1 MKKLIALLLLVLL
14 LSGCPGAPLAWKV
27 NLMDKI
33 ETKTGSFNIELPFTT
48 GEYDLLSFVG
58 ANKSGEYKVNVPI
71 KGKIPLSLP
80 IVAIPVDFT
89 DQEIS
94 VELTAATIKYQI
106 LLRSIG
112 DLRGNISVQAYLT
125 DENTDLESA
134 DSKLGEQIIFD
145 LSKDEQVFTREVVLT
160 AKQLK
165 GINERKLKIGF
176 KVSGNMEVVRSGVV
190 GVAYEL
196 QTLGL
201 KDMKFAFDEKMPDA
215 DGEIADFSDAE
226 PIPPQVVGLRLDYT
240 LGLNH
245 DGDFS
250 GITTAQ
256 VYVAPIDETD
266 IFQEKYIFGNAK
278 DIDMSKNEQDIS
290 GSASVNSI
298 QLNAARKDQ
307 KLRVGLRL
315 IGKDVAINKGGN
327 ITFEYELKKADLT
340 AYFTIL

>member
-14 LSGCPGAPLAWKV
+14 LSGCPVAPLAWKV

-215 DGEIADFSDAE
+215 DGEIAD
-226 PIPPQVVGLRLDYT
+226 
-240 LGLNH
+240 
-245 DGDFS
+245 
-250 GITTAQ
+250 
-256 VYVAPIDETD
+256 
-266 IFQEKYIFGNAK
+266 
-278 DIDMSKNEQDIS
+278 
-290 GSASVNSI
+290 
-298 QLNAARKDQ
+298 
-307 KLRVGLRL
+307 
-315 IGKDVAINKGGN
+315 
-327 ITFEYELKKADLT
+327 
-340 AYFTIL
+340 